1 MKMSVN
7 NIKHGIY
14 KGLGRI
20 GIPLLILVLFTW
32 GLPRTAQA
40 QHYGHHFGHGA
51 HHFGHG
57 GFGHGGY
64 GYGGYGHGGYG
75 YGGYGYGYGTYGYG
89 STPALLL
96 DEVTRVARL
105 AGLGA
110 LDLNNIKP
118 KKTGVFLNGQYIG
131 VAGDFDGYPNYL
143 WLKKG
148 SHQLV
153 FYKDGYRTL
162 AREYTIHPGVV
173 IDASSVQPG
182 KQVVVKLNK
191 GMGKKVNGSFVASNA
206 DGITVLAKDGEE
218 LTVPWYKVRNLT
230 ANHKAKLQLE
240 PGESVPPQEFAAK
253 SAERPG
259 VQG

>member
-40 QHYGHHFGHGA
+40 QHYGHHFGHGG
-51 HHFGHG
+51 FGHG
-57 GFGHGGY
+57 GF

-131 VAGDFDGYPNYL
+131 VAGDFDGYPAYL

-148 SHQLV
+148 THQLV

-182 KQVVVKLNK
+182 TQVVVKLNK

-206 DGITVLAKDGEE
+206 DGITVLAEDSEE
-218 LTVPWYKVRNLT
+218 LTVPWYKVRDLT
-230 ANHKAKLQLE
+230 AKHEEKLQLE

>member
-1 MKMSVN
+1 MKTSVN

-40 QHYGHHFGHGA
+40 QHYGHHFGHGG
-51 HHFGHG
+51 FGHG
-57 GFGHGGY
+57 GFGHGGF
-64 GYGGYGHGGYG
+64 GYGGYGHGGHGYGHGYGRYG
-75 YGGYGYGYGTYGYG
+75 YGGYGYRPYGYG

-118 KKTGVFLNGQYIG
+118 KKTAVFLNGQYIG
-131 VAGDFDGYPNYL
+131 VAGDFDGYPAYL

-148 SHQLV
+148 THQLV

-173 IDASSVQPG
+173 IDVSSVQPG
-182 KQVVVKLNK
+182 KQMVVKLNA
-191 GMGKKVNGSFVASNA
+191 GMGKKVKGTFVASDA
-206 DGITVLAKDGEE
+206 DGVTVRAKDGQE
-218 LTVPWYKVRNLT
+218 LTVPWFKVRKLA
-230 ANHKAKLQLE
+230 ANRKVKLRLE
-240 PGESVPPQEFAAK
+240 PGESLPPQEFAAG
-253 SAERPG
+253 SAE
-259 VQG
+259 